1 MEEKQNYE
9 AMELSKKRMLI
20 EKKQARDT
28 ANKLELQK
36 KRAKQYKTMDSAKKP
51 LIKQTSRKIQN
62 YGFSKEIRP
71 IK

>member
-51 LIKQTSRKIQN
+51 LIKQTSRKM
-62 YGFSKEIRP
+62 
-71 IK
+71 

>member
-36 KRAKQYKTMDSAKKP
+36 KRAKQYKTMDSVKKP
-51 LIKQTSRKIQN
+51 LIKQTSRKM
-62 YGFSKEIRP
+62 
-71 IK
+71 